1 MKLTSNKIK
10 FILYLLTI
18 ILGGG
23 VGISA
28 IFALVIPLAE
38 NEFTATLF
46 VLIFP
51 AISLIYFIHLFI
63 AFKYKEY
70 RKFIYSCRNFY
81 CIHHIYTLD
90 YTIPYKLALKS
101 ILKGAFS
108 LLYSNIIKNNNLP
121 FVDSPYNKYN
131 CTEWS

>member
-10 FILYLLTI
+10 FILYPLTI

-38 NEFTATLF
+38 NKFTATLF

-51 AISLIYFIHLFI
+51 TLSLIYFIYLLRSNIKNTGSLFAHIGVFI
-63 AFKYKEY
+63 ASII
-70 RKFIYSCRNFY
+70 FIPW
-81 CIHHIYTLD
+81 I
-90 YTIPYKLALKS
+90 
-101 ILKGAFS
+101 ILFLTS
-108 LLYSNIIKNNNLP
+108 
-121 FVDSPYNKYN
+121 
-131 CTEWS
+131 